1 MRRYIFFSVLIVFSI
16 NLYCQN
22 TSIKGIIKDLNS
34 NLPIPYAYVF
44 IKGTSFGTISNSD
57 GRFVFYLPKTLA
69 GDSIVVSCI
78 GYSTKSFS
86 LESIKDS
93 IFDISL
99 RMAPILL
106 QEVKV
111 SPLNIKSILENALK
125 NISENYPT
133 KPSIL
138 KGVFHQSL
146 KQDDLFVRL
155 VDAAV
160 EIYNPTYKSNKKE
173 SNQIKLLNAQASFD
187 NSIIGSQIPYQPY
200 IILDLLFL
208 NETIGAIVKAFYSFK
223 FSISGIIRYENL
235 DLYIVEF
242 SHLKSNKNLLS
253 TKGTIYIDKT
263 TQAVVS
269 FRISQEKQF
278 ESTLSYMFN
287 EKPINVSMKIERSDV
302 RIDFMQFNSKWALN
316 YIGGEDNFNIKYAD
330 NPTPYK
336 MKFFNELFINETQL
350 DGVKKFNENELI
362 NPNTDLY
369 RQIGNYN
376 NSIWD
381 SFNRLIPT
389 DFENKIRKT
398 N

>member
-1 MRRYIFFSVLIVFSI
+1 MRRYVFFSVLIIFSI

-34 NLPIPYAYVF
+34 NLPIPYAYFF
-44 IKGTSFGTISNSD
+44 IRGTTFGTISNSD
-57 GRFVFYLPKTLA
+57 GRYVFYLPKAPLR
-69 GDSIVVSCI
+69 DSIIVSCI

-86 LESIKDS
+86 LENIKDS
-93 IFDISL
+93 IFNISL
-99 RMAPILL
+99 KASPVLL
-106 QEVKV
+106 PEVTV
-111 SPLNIKSILENALK
+111 TPFNIKLLLEKALENF
-125 NISENYPT
+125 SENYPT
-133 KPSIL
+133 RSSIL

-160 EIYNPTYKSNKKE
+160 EIYNPTYKSNRKE

-208 NETIGAIVKAFYSFK
+208 NETIGAIVKAFDSFK

-235 DLYIVEF
+235 DLYVVEF
-242 SHLKSNKNLLS
+242 SYLKSNKNLLT

-302 RIDFMQFNSKWALN
+302 RIDFMKFNSKWVLN

-336 MKFFNELFINETQL
+336 MKFFNELFINECQL

-362 NPNTDLY
+362 NPNKDLY
-369 RQIGNYN
+369 KQIGKYD

>member
-1 MRRYIFFSVLIVFSI
+1 MRRYFFLSVLIVFSI

-22 TSIKGIIKDLNS
+22 TTIKGIIKDLNS

-57 GRFVFYLPKTLA
+57 GRYVFYLPKTPA
-69 GDSIVVSCI
+69 RDSIVVSCI

-99 RMAPILL
+99 RIAPILL

-111 SPLNIKSILENALK
+111 SPLNIKSILEKALK

-146 KQDDLFVRL
+146 KQDDLYVRL
-155 VDAAV
+155 VDAAI
-160 EIYNPTYKSNKKE
+160 EIYNPTYKSNRKE
-173 SNQIKLLNAQASFD
+173 SNQIKLLNARASFD
-187 NSIIGSQIPYQPY
+187 NSIIGSQIPYQPS
-200 IILDLLFL
+200 IVLDLLFF
-208 NETIGAIVKAFYSFK
+208 NEPIGAFIKAFDSFK
-223 FSISGIIRYENL
+223 FNISGIIRYE
-235 DLYIVEF
+235 DSELYVVEF
-242 SHLKSNKNLLS
+242 DYLKSNKKVLS

-269 FRISQEKQF
+269 FRLVQGKHF

-287 EKPINVSMKIERSDV
+287 EKPVNATMIFESAEG
-302 RIDFMQFNSKWALN
+302 RIDYIKFNSKWILN
-316 YIGGEDNFNIKYAD
+316 YIGIKDNFIIKYD
-330 NPTPYK
+330 DTPKLYK
-336 MKFFNELFINETQL
+336 MEFFHELFINECQL

-362 NPNTDLY
+362 NPNKDLY
-369 RQIGNYN
+369 KQIGKYD